1 MEYRHIDVTPMTPTI
16 GAMIQG
22 VDLNNVASDA
32 VYDEIREALWRHHA
46 VFFRDQ
52 PIEPEAQVAL
62 GHRFGELTRHE
73 FMETI
78 DDDGQ
83 VQRIVQEGYG
93 ISPNSRWHTDVTFR
107 AQPNMVGILRAVE
120 LPPIGGDTLWCSTGA
135 AFDAMPDPIKT
146 MLLGLDAEHDMFWS
160 RRWKSSGEVERSL
173 ESEIREL
180 EENPISIHPAV
191 INHPVTG
198 RLTLYINS
206 NWTKKFVGV
215 DLELSYGLIGMLW
228 EWVKKPEFQV
238 RFKWEKDSVA
248 LWDNFATQHLATLDY
263 EPHRRTMHRVIA
275 GSAIPTLDREALPEH
290 LRPPASPPDS
300 ITRAKA
306 ARAAAA

>member
-1 MEYRHIDVTPMTPTI
+1 MDFQHIDVTPLSPAI
-16 GAMIQG
+16 GAMIEG
-22 VDLNNVASDA
+22 VDLNHVDSDA
-32 VYDEIREALWRHHA
+32 VYDEIREAVWRHHV

-52 PIEPEAQVAL
+52 PIEPDAQMAL
-62 GHRFGELTRHE
+62 GLRFGELTAHE
-73 FMETI
+73 FMPTV
-78 DDDGQ
+78 DDGGQ
-83 VQRIVQEGYG
+83 VQRIIQEGYG

-107 AQPNMVGILRAVE
+107 AEPNMVGILRAME
-120 LPPIGGDTLWCSTGA
+120 LPPSGGDTLWCSTGA
-135 AFDAMPDPIKT
+135 AFDALPDPFKT

-160 RRWKSSGEVERSL
+160 RRWKSSGEVERTL

-180 EENPISIHPAV
+180 EENPIVIHPAV

-198 RLTLYINS
+198 RLSLYINS

-248 LWDNFATQHLATLDY
+248 IWDNFATQHLAVLDY

-275 GSAIPTLDREALPEH
+275 GSATPTLDRAALPDH
-290 LRPPASPPDS
+290 LRPPAAVPASLTD
-300 ITRAKA
+300 AKA